1 MAVSSR
7 YTKGIEIEI
16 GGNATKLK
24 TALDSANRAIRTT
37 QSELDTLR
45 NSLKLEWDPSKFQ
58 RAQEL
63 ARRALEETERKA
75 EVLRKGLA
83 AMGDPG
89 SFSETQRAQYEA
101 LRRELSYV
109 EVAAQRAREQLK
121 EVSRASE
128 QSKIDLLTGELEDVS
143 AGLETTGAKLDRVRA
158 KLERKWNAKQFDEA
172 QELAQRAISQ
182 TEQKAELLRQ
192 KLAALDE
199 AGTDKTS
206 AEYQRLEKELTEAEE
221 AAEEARQALQ
231 RINQIRLDQINQG
244 LSSAAG
250 NLKAMGST
258 MTRYV
263 TLPLAAAGAAG
274 ITFASDM
281 AESINKVD
289 VAFGDASESVKR
301 WSDTTLSSIG
311 LAKGTA
317 LDMAALYGDMATSM
331 GLSQK
336 EASALSM
343 TLVNLAG
350 DLSSF
355 KNENIEQVNTALKG
369 IFTGETESL
378 KELGVVMTQTQL
390 EAYALA
396 AGYQT
401 AYTEMDQAQQV
412 MLRYQYVMDA
422 TKNAQ
427 GDFARTSD
435 GTSNQLRILKE
446 SLKEAGAAAGEE
458 LLPIITPLI
467 QQLAELIQN
476 FGDLDEGTRRA
487 VVQTGL
493 FLATL
498 GPAQSV
504 MGGLTGAISK
514 GVEVYGA
521 LRTAQAAAAAG
532 QTALNVAMSANAIG
546 AAITVAGTLASVL
559 ASLAVTYGLT
569 ADAGNALA
577 ESVEKNRKSREEERE
592 ELQAEQDDLLS
603 MVTALETLSEAED
616 KSATQKA
623 TMLELVEQLN
633 EAVPS
638 LSLAYDAQADSL
650 NMTTEAIRALVEA
663 QAEQALAEQAVKDMV
678 EIQKDQLSL
687 EEELT
692 EAKRELVE
700 AQTKF
705 DAALEETTSRMGDYE
720 GISISTSTALQKARK
735 RVEELTEQYEANEA
749 EMDRLE
755 GIYGKYNATAEE
767 TVSTMDGAGSVA
779 EQAAAKLK
787 ELSGVL
793 SETQGAYDLLAQAQ
807 KEQSETGYLELNTVA
822 ELLEKYPQ
830 LYPYLIETAD
840 GYQLADGALE
850 QYLATQRTEYEVAL
864 NEARRASIELINQS
878 GEETA
883 AIHETTAAL
892 KLKLQALIAVARGQI
907 NALAGQAPSNGS
919 MYSQAAWV
927 ERQEGYQAAKVSLD
941 SYVLALRELEK
952 AEADLASYDRTAAS
966 LQRESSSQ
974 GKKTSS
980 SKSSTG
986 RKEKTPAEQDLE
998 AYQAAVKEL
1007 DHLRAMDLLSEEE
1020 YYQRKAELGAR
1031 YLGANQDERWKLE
1044 EELHT
1049 WQAGAY
1055 ERDLQALQ
1063 EALDAEEI
1071 TWQEYLQGMQQAR
1084 MDHLTKGS
1092 EEWIAAV
1099 QAEQEKARELKEES
1113 YEDQLA
1119 DLQYF
1124 LDLDLIREEDYYRT
1138 MGELRDYYLE
1148 ENSDA
1153 WRKATVALYEWQ
1165 KEQREK
1171 QLEAL
1176 EDQFNE
1182 RLDAAK
1188 ESYDAET
1195 EAIQRE
1201 LEEQKD
1207 LLKEHYEE
1215 AKEAAKEAYEAE
1227 KDALKSAYEEKTALI
1242 EAELEAEK
1250 ERLNAVLEGID
1261 AELQARR
1268 ELREDEKQDDAIAKA
1283 KKRLEAAQ
1291 AQLAYARDEEER
1303 LEWEKEVARLQKELD
1318 KAIQDKEDTL
1328 FEREKEQEKE
1338 EIRDQIEAAEEA
1350 ADAAKEAAK
1359 ADYEAALAKLE
1370 ADYDAKVEQMEAAYQ
1385 ASLERL
1391 EAEYERRLADAR
1403 EEYERRVA
1411 ELQAQYEAS
1420 KSQTE
1425 PGGRS
1430 TARTG
1435 GAASSGG
1442 LDLDGLGGI
1451 LGAVTSGIAAIQKVM
1466 TTNHINNSRTATLTY
1481 NVAGGMTEGQVA
1493 RTVRKTLD
1501 ELGR

>member
-221 AAEEARQALQ
+221 AAEEAWQALQ

-336 EASALSM
+336 EASALSI

-467 QQLAELIQN
+467 QQLAELIQS

-493 FLATL
+493 FMATL

-569 ADAGNALA
+569 ADAGDALA

-692 EAKRELVE
+692 EANRELAE

-705 DAALEETTSRMGDYE
+705 DAVLEETTSRMGDYE

-840 GYQLADGALE
+840 GYQLADGALKD
-850 QYLATQRTEYEVAL
+850 YMDTQRAEYAL
-864 NEARRASIELINQS
+864 AFNEAQSAADAIVVAEEKKIE
-878 GEETA
+878 A
-883 AIHETTAAL
+883 
-892 KLKLQALIAVARGQI
+892 I
-907 NALAGQAPSNGS
+907 NATTLSVQGQLEALANLYQS
-919 MYSQAAWV
+919 MGANAENEAEGAGYYAKANEYRKAA
-927 ERQEGYQAAKVSLD
+927 QELESAGKALENFDRISA
-941 SYVLALRELEK
+941 SYVR
-952 AEADLASYDRTAAS
+952 
-966 LQRESSSQ
+966 QSSTS

-980 SKSSTG
+980 KSSTAK
-986 RKEKTPAEQDLE
+986 KEKTPAEQDLE

-1099 QAEQEKARELKEES
+1099 QAEQEKALELKEES

-1124 LDLDLIREEDYYRT
+1124 LDLDLIREEDYYRA

-1165 KEQREK
+1165 KEQHEK

-1451 LGAVTSGIAAIQKVM
+1451 LGAVTSGIAAIHKVM

-1481 NVAGGMTEGQVA
+1481 NVTGGMTEGQVA
-1493 RTVRKTLD
+1493 RTVRKALD